1 MRREKPWQ
9 GQERGKAIMDHNS
22 VLYFK
27 PVAASFSSFA
37 SEILLTSFARCFA
50 TRKRVLC
57 EHRVL
62 ISPGRPSGV
71 EKKICRKQNFKGS
84 HKQNKTKQKIRKKLC
99 WTK

>member
-1 MRREKPWQ
+1 MRREKTWQ
-9 GQERGKAIMDHNS
+9 GQERGQAIMDHNS

-50 TRKRVLC
+50 TGERVLC

-62 ISPGRPSGV
+62 ILPGRPSAV
-71 EKKICRKQNFKGS
+71 EKKDMQ
-84 HKQNKTKQKIRKKLC
+84 KTKF
-99 WTK
+99 